1 MQYARTND
9 DLWFWFMAVRNHY
22 KILPVDKNLPT
33 PRRVEGTQ
41 DADGL
46 SEINDHGSTGFK
58 VDLQCLFEH
67 YPEVDSALRRD
78 YVLND
83 GTIKFGEMTFTAGN
97 GICVWHPQEQNLIL
111 GNLIKLPEKSPF
123 PQKPRSLP

>member
-1 MQYARTND
+1 MPYARTND

-22 KILPVDKNLPT
+22 KILPVDNNLPA
-33 PRRVEGTQ
+33 PCAVEGTR

-46 SEINDHGSTGFK
+46 SEINDHGSMGFNA
-58 VDLQCLFEH
+58 DLQCLLEH

-83 GTIKFGEMTFTAGN
+83 GTIKFGEMTFSSGN
-97 GICVWHPQEQNLIL
+97 GNHPWHPQEQNLIL

-123 PQKPRSLP
+123 PQEPRSLP